1 MWKKINNYKYHLKDL
16 KFMIWLFPI
25 IGLIYACDFFYGLIY
40 ACDFFYGLMFH
51 QKFHWTKLVLVA
63 IMLIGFLDI
72 KKKIRNNDYRTD

>member
-1 MWKKINNYKYHLKDL
+1 MWKKINNYKYQLKDL
-16 KFMIWLFPI
+16 KFMIWLVPI
-25 IGLIYACDFFYGLIY
+25 IGLIY

>member
-25 IGLIYACDFFYGLIY
+25 IALIYAF
-40 ACDFFYGLMFH
+40 DFFYGLMFH
-51 QKFHWTKLVLVA
+51 QEFHWTKLIFIA